1 MRGTDPRQEG
11 MFRYVSPE
19 ARVPKDHPLRPIRE
33 MGNRALEELSGEFE
47 AMYSHTGWPSIA
59 PEQLLRALLLQ
70 VLYSIRSKR
79 LLVEQLDYN
88 LLFRWFVG
96 LSMDEAM
103 WEHSTFTKNRE
114 RLIGSDIARE
124 FFAKILV
131 QARDARLLSD
141 EHFSVDGTLLE
152 AWASMKSFRPKAG
165 EGPRGGGGHNAEVD
179 FRGEKRSN
187 ATHESTTDP
196 QARQYRKGKGQ
207 EAKLCYLGH
216 ALMDNRHGLI
226 VDTRTTQASGR
237 AERELALA
245 MIEARCGKGQLT
257 VGADKGYDT
266 RDFVEGLRWANVS
279 PHVAQ
284 NDTHRR
290 SAIDRRTTRHAGYAQ
305 SQRVRKRIEEAFGW
319 AKTVGGLRKLK
330 HRGLPKVDVQ
340 FILAFAAYNY
350 GPFGGNHFTDDGKI
364 LCFFFHCLRSLSNL
378 PSRLGSVVEVTNTR
392 QWTTAKSDREEAH

>member
-1 MRGTDPRQEG
+1 MRGSDPRQEG
-11 MFRYVSPE
+11 MFSYVSPE
-19 ARVPKDHPLRPIRE
+19 ARVPQDHPLRPIRE
-33 MGNRALEELSGEFE
+33 MVNRALEELSRELE
-47 AMYSHTGWPSIA
+47 AMYSHTGRPSIA
-59 PEQLLRALLLQ
+59 PEQLLRALLVQ
-70 VLYSIRSKR
+70 VLYSIRSER

-96 LSMDEAM
+96 LSMDDAV
-103 WEHSTFTKNRE
+103 WDHSTFTKNRE

-152 AWASMKSFRPKAG
+152 AWASMKSFRPKG
-165 EGPRGGGGHNAEVD
+165 GGGPRGDGGRNAEAD

-187 ATHESTTDP
+187 TTHESSTDP
-196 QARQYRKGKGQ
+196 QALQYRKGKGQ

-237 AERELALA
+237 AERESALA
-245 MIEARCGKGQLT
+245 MLEARPGKGRLT

-266 RDFVEGLRWANVS
+266 KDFVEGARWVNVS

-284 NDTHRR
+284 NDTNRR
-290 SAIDRRTTRHAGYAQ
+290 SAIDRRTTRHPGYAH

-330 HRGLPKVDVQ
+330 HRGLPKVDFQ
-340 FILAFAAYNY
+340 FTLTFAAYN
-350 GPFGGNHFTDDGKI
+350 
-364 LCFFFHCLRSLSNL
+364 LVRLRT
-378 PSRLGSVVEVTNTR
+378 LGAGT
-392 QWTTAKSDREEAH
+392 